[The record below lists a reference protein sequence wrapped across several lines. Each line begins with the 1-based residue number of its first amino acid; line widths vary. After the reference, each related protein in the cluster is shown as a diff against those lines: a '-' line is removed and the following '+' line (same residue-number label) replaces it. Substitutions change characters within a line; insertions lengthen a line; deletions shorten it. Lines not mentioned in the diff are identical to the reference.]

1 MSIHQSTDRQ
11 PQLVEGEGGGE
22 GIVTKVVAHKVG
34 VLVEVDGLERE
45 LSEPLSSLLVLLALA
60 RHAPRPRLSSPV
72 RAIGIAVP
80 HFSSPLFPSS
90 LWREKRDQPRGQI
103 KLLPASVQNLT
114 QNLRPPNTTTHTTT
128 PEPTRGAERMYFK
141 TNTSESKHFSR
152 DFPKMEVIAQGSK

>member
-1 MSIHQSTDRQ
+1 MRCHGHMSIHESTDRQ

-114 QNLRPPNTTTHTTT
+114 QHLRPPNTTTHTTT
-128 PEPTRGAERMYFK
+128 PFPRENVDGDDYDLPEDVLQ
-141 TNTSESKHFSR
+141 NQHF
-152 DFPKMEVIAQGSK
+152 